1 MPPQLLVLFVLA
13 VGLPLGWLAS
23 EFQPRRWLRIL
34 LGILALTMSV
44 FLALGFSLLER
55 FNYNAWYGAASAT
68 LIGTTIAEIEDGRTD
83 QLLPALRL
91 LRREFDPTYI
101 NRAHYDQLVNQF
113 AKEIKARRSSEK

>member
-68 LIGTTIAEIEDGRTD
+68 LIDTTIAEIEDGRTD
-83 QLLPALRL
+83 QLLPALRH
-91 LRREFDPTYI
+91 LRGEFYPTYM

-113 AKEIKARRSSEK
+113 AEQIKPRRSSEK